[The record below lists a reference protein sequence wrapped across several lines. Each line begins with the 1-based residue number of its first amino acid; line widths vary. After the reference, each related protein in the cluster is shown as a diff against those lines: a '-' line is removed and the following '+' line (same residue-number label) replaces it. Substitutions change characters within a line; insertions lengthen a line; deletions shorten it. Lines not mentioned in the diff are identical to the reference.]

1 MDEKNIIVDKKDV
14 LETKAPPST
23 PTSKTDG
30 AEDKAK
36 DEEQGGEKKPV
47 VKKEP
52 QSYPHFP
59 RFKVTW
65 DSTVPSVMSLKS
77 PGKKKKN
84 SQSAMAER
92 PSVLT

>member
-1 MDEKNIIVDKKDV
+1 MDEKNIIVDKKEV

-30 AEDKAK
+30 ADKAK
-36 DEEQGGEKKPV
+36 DEEEGEKKPAA
-47 VKKEP
+47 KKEP
-52 QSYPHFP
+52 QSYSHFP

-65 DSTVPSVMSLKS
+65 DSTVPSVNSLKS
-77 PGKKKKN
+77 PGKKKGRN
-84 SQSAMAER
+84 SQSTMAER